1 MQTTVQTLRTR
12 VFACRAHT
20 TITLGLLLI
29 LPFAQSGFAQQTTPL
44 NFENNYFVTGD
55 YVVAGVGLRG
65 LGVNGF
71 AKKQFTMPDAN
82 SVPATG
88 VPQGADIVAA
98 LLYWETVESSGTAFA
113 GQNGFFRP
121 VFAGGPATGY
131 PISGVVLGNPNAPVS
146 WSSGGCSGSS
156 QGSKTMRT
164 YAADVSRFLPQD
176 SQGNILANGT
186 YEVGLADSGSNG
198 GGTPLT
204 LGASLII
211 IYRAITPSLPLT
223 SVVIYDGAF
232 APSNGSSTMSQT
244 MQGFYQAAANPI
256 SKLTHIVGNGQSN
269 KYETVSLDG
278 VNLPSRYGNL
288 PPFPGYYNGSW
299 DNPTWSFSG
308 ASSPVQAND
317 ASATT
322 TVVPTSSNGG
332 CVSWGAVIMSTTVQ
346 NSDNDGILDVWKQ
359 NQGYCDAS
367 VNEGACTTTDPSWV
381 SLLGATL
388 GKKDLFVQLDHMCS
402 IVKADGTCDT
412 TNGYSFNPSASALA
426 MLTNAFSPK
435 GINLHLIPGNSGY
448 PAALATGAIQEQTC
462 TDTTDA
468 SGNPVLCE
476 YPNQP
481 GLIGWKAGFEFL
493 KNQPLNYPDE
503 TSCEQALSGPC
514 IRRFQHGRK
523 DSYHYALF
531 AHAVG
536 LPEWGLQGG
545 SLTNIVAS
553 GNTVTF
559 TTSAPHGLTAGTDRV
574 TITDAIT
581 NPSLNGTYLVQTA
594 NGNTF
599 TIQIPTAANATYT
612 QSTDPWLS
620 VASGRIRSTSG
631 VSDIGGADSLVTLG
645 LWKAAGQTDPVEAGT
660 FMHELG
666 HSLTLTHGGLYYDTP
681 GSYVPTLEPNCKPNY
696 QSVMSYQFQVDL
708 LDAGVLDYSEQ
719 QLSPLNENGL
729 PAGLTTTDGS
739 PLAYSTTKW
748 YSPFPPGGVGSPV
761 KAHCDG
767 TPLSPNTDPDPTMY
781 LVEGAANPITPASAW
796 VSGSDVNFDGTTSA
810 ALRGYDDWANLDL
823 RQIGATGSEI
833 YGGGKLTVGTGK
845 LTVGTGKLT
854 VGTGKLTVGAG
865 KLTVGTGVGD
875 LTFETANSYARS
887 PRSLTATQAPP
898 PYVHLNW
905 FAPTFGQIGSYNI
918 YRSTNGA
925 TAVLISSVLGT
936 SLTFTDTAVTCGPT
950 YSYFVTAVLANTN
963 PPQESVP
970 SNTTSAIP
978 TCRPTSTTVTSSV
991 NPSIYG
997 QSVTFT
1003 ATVANTSGDAA
1014 TPTGSV
1020 QFSVDG
1026 APFGAAVPLSGSGTA
1041 ITATSGA
1048 TATLIVSGSPHTINA
1063 VYTNTDGGFSGSSGT
1078 VSQAVNPAPTSTTMA
1093 SSVNPS
1099 IYGQS
1104 VTFTATVA
1112 NIAGAAISTAT
1123 PTGSVQ
1129 FYVDGAASGASVP
1142 LSGSGAAATAAS
1154 GATAT
1159 LTVNGSPHTI
1169 KAVYTNADGNFN
1181 GSFGTLSQTV
1191 NPAPTSTTVA
1201 SSVNPSIYGQ
1211 SITFTATV
1219 ANIAGAAIST
1229 ATPTG
1234 SVQFYVDGA
1243 ASGASVPLSGSGAAA
1258 KAASGATATL
1268 TVSGSPHIIKSVYTN
1283 TDGNFSGSS
1292 GTQSPGQTV
1301 NPAPTSTTVASSVN
1315 PSIVGQLVTFTA
1327 TVANTAGA
1335 GISTA
1340 TPTGSVQFMD
1350 GPSLLGTP
1358 QTVSGLGTATLTT
1371 SALTVGTHPITAV
1384 YTNIDGNFRG
1394 STSTSVTQF
1403 VQDFTIAATPSAQT
1417 ISSGHQAVYSIA
1429 LTPISGL
1436 TGTIALSC
1444 SGAPPNSTC
1453 SVSPSTANLQSTS
1466 VASTVT
1472 LSSNKNVNHGT
1483 FTLTFTGALVGG
1495 NLTHSTT
1502 VQLTVK

>member
-1 MQTTVQTLRTR
+1 MQTAVQTLRTLLL
-12 VFACRAHT
+12 ACRPARAT
-20 TITLGLLLI
+20 TTLGLLLI
-29 LPFAQSGFAQQTTPL
+29 LAFAQSGFAQQTTPL

-71 AKKQFTMPDAN
+71 ATQQFTMPDAN

-98 LLYWETVESSGTAFA
+98 FLYWETVESSQTAFA

-131 PISGVVLGNPNAPVS
+131 PITGILLGNPNAPVS

-198 GGTPLT
+198 GGVPLT

-232 APSNGSSTMSQT
+232 APANGSSTMSQT
-244 MQGFYQAAANPI
+244 MQGFYQAAAGQI

-278 VNLPSRYGNL
+278 ANLPSRYGKL

-308 ASSPVQAND
+308 ASDPVQAND

-322 TVVPTSSNGG
+322 TVVPNSSNGG
-332 CVSWGAVIMSTTVQ
+332 CVSWGAIIMSTTVQ

-359 NQGYCDAS
+359 KQGYCDAS
-367 VNEGACTTTDPSWV
+367 VNEGACATTDPSWV
-381 SLLGATL
+381 SLPGATS
-388 GKKDLFVQLDHMCS
+388 GKKDLFVQLDYMCS
-402 IVKADGTCDT
+402 IVNSDGTCDT
-412 TNGYSFNPSASALA
+412 TNGYSFYPSASALTT
-426 MLTNAFSPK
+426 LTNAFSPK
-435 GINLHLIPGNSGY
+435 ATNLHLIPGNPGY
-448 PAALATGAIQEQTC
+448 PAALATGAIPEQTC

-481 GLIGWKAGFEFL
+481 GLVGWKAGFEFL

-531 AHAVG
+531 AHAAG

-545 SLTNIVAS
+545 SLTSMVAS
-553 GNTVTF
+553 GSTVTF

-594 NGNTF
+594 SGNTF

-620 VASGRIRSTSG
+620 VASGRIRTTSG
-631 VSDIGGADSLVTLG
+631 VSDIGGADSLITLG
-645 LWKAAGQTDPVEAGT
+645 LWKAAGQTDPVQAGT

-666 HSLTLTHGGLYYDTP
+666 HSLGLTHGGLYYNTT
-681 GSYVPTLEPNCKPNY
+681 GSYIPTLEPNCKPNY

-708 LDAGVLDYSEQ
+708 LDDGVLDYSEQ
-719 QLSPLNENGL
+719 QLSTLNENGL
-729 PAGLTTTDGS
+729 PAGLTTTDG
-739 PLAYSTTKW
+739 PALAYSTTKW
-748 YSPFPPGGVGSPV
+748 YSPVPPGGVGSPV
-761 KAHCDG
+761 KSHCDG

-796 VSGSDVNFDGTTSA
+796 VSGSDVNFDGTISA

-833 YGGGKLTVGTGK
+833 VGGGKLTVGTGK

-865 KLTVGTGVGD
+865 KLTVGTGVGE
-875 LTFETANSYARS
+875 LTFETANSSVRS
-887 PRSLTATQAPP
+887 PRSLTATQTTPP
-898 PYVHLNW
+898 RYIQLNW
-905 FAPTFGQIGSYNI
+905 FAPAFGQIGSYNI

-925 TAVLISSVLGT
+925 AAVLTSSVLGT

-978 TCRPTSTTVTSSV
+978 TCTPTSTTVTSSV

-1003 ATVANTSGDAA
+1003 ATVANTAGAGISAA

-1041 ITATSGA
+1041 VTAASGA
-1048 TATLIVSGSPHTINA
+1048 TATLTVSGPPHIIKA

-1078 VSQAVNPAPTSTTMA
+1078 LSQAVNPAPTSTNVT

-1099 IYGQS
+1099 IYGLS

-1112 NIAGAAISTAT
+1112 NTAGAAISTAT

-1129 FYVDGAASGASVP
+1129 F
-1142 LSGSGAAATAAS
+1142 
-1154 GATAT
+1154 
-1159 LTVNGSPHTI
+1159 
-1169 KAVYTNADGNFN
+1169 
-1181 GSFGTLSQTV
+1181 
-1191 NPAPTSTTVA
+1191 
-1201 SSVNPSIYGQ
+1201 
-1211 SITFTATV
+1211 
-1219 ANIAGAAIST
+1219 
-1229 ATPTG
+1229 
-1234 SVQFYVDGA
+1234 
-1243 ASGASVPLSGSGAAA
+1243 
-1258 KAASGATATL
+1258 
-1268 TVSGSPHIIKSVYTN
+1268 
-1283 TDGNFSGSS
+1283 
-1292 GTQSPGQTV
+1292 
-1301 NPAPTSTTVASSVN
+1301 
-1315 PSIVGQLVTFTA
+1315 
-1327 TVANTAGA
+1327 
-1335 GISTA
+1335 
-1340 TPTGSVQFMD
+1340 MD
-1350 GPSLLGTP
+1350 GSSLLGTP
-1358 QTVSGLGTATLTT
+1358 QTVSGLGTVTLTT

-1384 YTNIDGNFRG
+1384 YTNIGGNFRG
-1394 STSTSVTQF
+1394 STSTSVNQV
-1403 VQDFTIAATPSAQT
+1403 VQDFSITATPSAQT
-1417 ISSGHQAVYSIA
+1417 IPSGHQGIYSITV
-1429 LTPISGL
+1429 TPISGL

-1453 SVSPSTANLQSTS
+1453 SVSPSTTNLNGTS

-1472 LSSNKNVNHGT
+1472 LSANQNVNHGT
-1483 FTLTFTGALVGG
+1483 FTLTFTGTLVGR

>member
-1 MQTTVQTLRTR
+1 MPRHCCARTRCAVRKMIFALCGLAFFLLMGLGQPGFSQTT
-12 VFACRAHT
+12 
-20 TITLGLLLI
+20 
-29 LPFAQSGFAQQTTPL
+29 PPL

-71 AKKQFTMPDAN
+71 ATKQFTMPDPN

-98 LLYWETVESSGTAFA
+98 LLYWETVESSQTAFA

-156 QGSKTMRT
+156 QGSKTMRV

-176 SQGNILANGT
+176 TQGNVQANGA
-186 YEVGLADSGSNG
+186 YEVSLTDSGSTG
-198 GGTPLT
+198 GGAPLT

-232 APSNGSSTMSQT
+232 ASANSSLTMSQT
-244 MQGFYQAAANPI
+244 MQGFYQTAAGPI

-278 VNLPSRYGNL
+278 VNLASLYGNL

-308 ASSPVQAND
+308 ASNPVKAND

-322 TVVPTSSNGG
+322 TVVPNSSNSG
-332 CVSWGAVIMSTTVQ
+332 CVSWGAVVFSTTVQ
-346 NSDNDGILDVWKQ
+346 NSDNDGILDLWKQ
-359 NQGYCDAS
+359 QQGYCDAS
-367 VNEGACTTTDPSWV
+367 VNGGVCATTDPSWV
-381 SLLGATL
+381 ALPGATA
-388 GKKDLFVQLDHMCS
+388 GTKDLFVEMDYMCS
-402 IVKADGTCDT
+402 TVNADGTCNT
-412 TNGYSFNPSASALA
+412 TKGYSFYPSASAVT
-426 MLTNAFSPK
+426 MLTNAFSRK
-435 GINLHLIPGNSGY
+435 GTNLHIIPGNPGY

-468 SGNPVLCE
+468 SGNRVLCE
-476 YPNQP
+476 FPNQP
-481 GLIGWKAGFEFL
+481 GLVGWKDGFEFL

-531 AHAVG
+531 GHAAG

-545 SLTNIVAS
+545 SLASVVAS

-559 TTSAPHGLTAGTDRV
+559 TTSTPHGLTAGTDRV

-594 NGNTF
+594 SGNTF
-599 TIQIPTAANATYT
+599 TIQIATAANATYT
-612 QSTDPWLS
+612 QSTDPWLAL
-620 VASGRIRSTSG
+620 ASGQVRSTSG
-631 VSDIGGADSLVTLG
+631 VSDIGGGDSLITLG
-645 LWKAAGQTDPVEAGT
+645 LWGAAGQTDPVQAGT

-666 HSLTLTHGGLYYDTP
+666 HSLGLTHGGLYYDTP
-681 GSYVPTLEPNCKPNY
+681 GSYIPTLEPNCKPNY

-708 LDAGVLDYSEQ
+708 LDNGVLDYSEQ
-719 QLSPLNENGL
+719 QLNTLNENSV
-729 PAGLTTTDGS
+729 PAGLASTDGS
-739 PLAYSTTKW
+739 APAYSTTKW
-748 YSPFPPGGVGSPV
+748 YTPAPPAGVGSPA
-761 KAHCDG
+761 KSHCDG

-781 LVEGAANPITPASAW
+781 VVEGAADPITPASGW
-796 VSGSDVNFDGTTSA
+796 VNGSDINFDGIISA

-845 LTVGTGKLT
+845 LTVGAGKLT

-865 KLTVGTGVGD
+865 KLTVGTGVGE
-875 LTFETANSYARS
+875 LNFQTANSFVRS
-887 PRSLTATQAPP
+887 PRNLTATQTTPP
-898 PYVHLNW
+898 RYLTLNW
-905 FAPTFGQIGSYNI
+905 AAPTFGQIGSYNI
-918 YRSTNGA
+918 YRSTDGA
-925 TAVLISSVLGT
+925 TAVKISSVAGG
-936 SLTFTDTAVTCGPT
+936 SLTFTDTNVTCGPS
-950 YSYFVTAVLANTN
+950 YSYFVTGVLANTN

-978 TCRPTSTTVTSSV
+978 TCAPTSTTVTSLV
-991 NPSIYG
+991 NPSIFG

-1003 ATVANTSGDAA
+1003 ATVVNTSG
-1014 TPTGSV
+1014 S
-1020 QFSVDG
+1020 
-1026 APFGAAVPLSGSGTA
+1026 
-1041 ITATSGA
+1041 
-1048 TATLIVSGSPHTINA
+1048 
-1063 VYTNTDGGFSGSSGT
+1063 
-1078 VSQAVNPAPTSTTMA
+1078 
-1093 SSVNPS
+1093 
-1099 IYGQS
+1099 
-1104 VTFTATVA
+1104 
-1112 NIAGAAISTAT
+1112 AISTAT

-1129 FYVDGAASGASVP
+1129 FIVDGAAFGAPVP
-1142 LSGSGAAATAAS
+1142 LSGSGVAATATS
-1154 GATAT
+1154 GANST
-1159 LTVNGSPHTI
+1159 LSVSGSPHSI
-1169 KAVYTNADGNFN
+1169 KAVYTNTDGGFIR
-1181 GSFGTLSQTV
+1181 SSGTLSQTV
-1191 NPAPTSTTVA
+1191 NPAPTSTTVT
-1201 SSVNPSIYGQ
+1201 SSVNPSYFGQ
-1211 SITFTATV
+1211 SVTFTATV
-1219 ANIAGAAIST
+1219 ANRAGPAIST

-1234 SVQFYVDGA
+1234 S
-1243 ASGASVPLSGSGAAA
+1243 
-1258 KAASGATATL
+1258 
-1268 TVSGSPHIIKSVYTN
+1268 I
-1283 TDGNFSGSS
+1283 
-1292 GTQSPGQTV
+1292 
-1301 NPAPTSTTVASSVN
+1301 
-1315 PSIVGQLVTFTA
+1315 
-1327 TVANTAGA
+1327 
-1335 GISTA
+1335 
-1340 TPTGSVQFMD
+1340 QFMD
-1350 GPSLLGTP
+1350 GSSVLGVP
-1358 QTVSGLGTATLTT
+1358 QMVSAQGTATLMT

-1384 YTNIDGNFRG
+1384 YTNADGNFTG
-1394 STSTSVTQF
+1394 STSSSLNQV
-1403 VQDFTIAATPSAQT
+1403 VEDFSITATPSTQT
-1417 ISSGHQAVYSIA
+1417 IPSGQQAIYSVSVA
-1429 LTPISGL
+1429 PIGGM

-1453 SVSPSTANLQSTS
+1453 SVSPSTDNLQGGTI
-1466 VASTVT
+1466 ASTVT
-1472 LSSNKNVNHGT
+1472 LSANKNVNHGT
-1483 FTLTFTGALVGG
+1483 FTLTFTGSLVGG

>member
-1 MQTTVQTLRTR
+1 MSCRPCTRT
-12 VFACRAHT
+12 CRAVRKVT
-20 TITLGLLLI
+20 SSLSGLVLLLVI
-29 LPFAQSGFAQQTTPL
+29 GFRQPGFAQANPAL

-55 YVVAGVGLRG
+55 YVVSGVGLRG
-65 LGVNGF
+65 LGVNGL
-71 AKKQFTMPDAN
+71 AKQQFTMPDAN

-88 VPQGADIVAA
+88 VPPGADIVAA
-98 LLYWETVESSGTAFA
+98 FLYWETVEGSQTAFA

-131 PISGVVLGNPNAPVS
+131 PIAGVLLGNPNAPVS

-176 SQGNILANGT
+176 SQGNVLANGT
-186 YEVGLADSGSNG
+186 YEVSLPDSGSNG
-198 GGTPLT
+198 GGAPLT

-211 IYRAITPSLPLT
+211 IYRAITASLPLT

-232 APSNGSSTMSQT
+232 APANGSSTMSQT
-244 MQGFYQAAANPI
+244 MQGFYQAATGPI

-278 VNLPSRYGNL
+278 LNLPSRYGSL

-308 ASSPVQAND
+308 ASNPVQAND

-322 TVVPTSSNGG
+322 MVVPNASNSG
-332 CVSWGAVIMSTTVQ
+332 CVSWGAVIVSTTVQ
-346 NSDNDGILDVWKQ
+346 SSDSDGILDVWKQ
-359 NQGYCDAS
+359 KQGYCDAS
-367 VNEGACTTTDPSWV
+367 VNEGVCATTDPSWV
-381 SLLGATL
+381 SLPGAAS
-388 GKKDLFVQLDHMCS
+388 GEKDLFVQLDYMCS

-412 TNGYSFNPSASALA
+412 TNGYSFYPSAGALT
-426 MLTNAFSPK
+426 MLTNAFSRK
-435 GINLHLIPGNSGY
+435 GTNLHLIPGNPQY
-448 PAALATGAIQEQTC
+448 PAALATGAIREQTC

-476 YPNQP
+476 YPGQP
-481 GLIGWKAGFEFL
+481 GLVGWKAGLEFL

-503 TSCEQALSGPC
+503 TSCEQALSGAC

-531 AHAVG
+531 AHAAG

-545 SLTNIVAS
+545 SLTSVVAS

-559 TTSAPHGLTAGTDRV
+559 TTSTPHGLTVGTDRV

-581 NPSLNGTYLVQTA
+581 NPSLNGTYIVQTA
-594 NGNTF
+594 SGYTF

-612 QSTDPWLS
+612 QSSDPWLA

-631 VSDIGGADSLVTLG
+631 VSDIGGGDSLVTLG
-645 LWKAAGQTDPVEAGT
+645 LWGAAGQTDPVQAGT

-666 HSLTLTHGGLYYDTP
+666 HSLGLTHGGLYYDIL

-708 LDAGVLDYSEQ
+708 LGNGVLDFSEQ
-719 QLSPLNENGL
+719 LLSTLNENSL
-729 PAGLTTTDGS
+729 PVGLTSTDGS
-739 PLAYSTTKW
+739 APAYSTTRW
-748 YSPFPPGGVGSPV
+748 YTPNPPGGIGSP
-761 KAHCDG
+761 ANFHCDG

-781 LVEGAANPITPASAW
+781 VVEGAANPITPASAW
-796 VSGSDVNFDGTTSA
+796 VNSSDLNFDGTINA

-823 RQIGATGSEI
+823 RQIGATGGGI
-833 YGGGKLTVGTGK
+833 YGTGKLTVGTGK

-875 LTFETANSYARS
+875 LNFQTANSFVRS
-887 PRSLTATQAPP
+887 PRNLTGSPTTPP
-898 PYVHLNW
+898 RYIQLNW
-905 FAPTFGQIGSYNI
+905 VAPTFGQIGSYNI

-925 TAVLISSVLGT
+925 TAVLISSVAGT
-936 SLTFTDTAVTCGPT
+936 SLTFTDTNVTCGPT
-950 YSYFVTAVLANTN
+950 YSFFVTAVLANTN

-978 TCRPTSTTVTSSV
+978 TCAPTSTTVTSSV
-991 NPSIYG
+991 NPSIFG
-997 QSVTFT
+997 QSVRFT
-1003 ATVANTSGDAA
+1003 ATVTNTGTTTT

-1026 APFGAAVPLSGSGTA
+1026 VPFGAPVPLSGSGTA
-1041 ITATSGA
+1041 ATATSSA
-1048 TATLIVSGSPHTINA
+1048 TATLSVSGSPHTIKA

-1078 VSQAVNPAPTSTTMA
+1078 LSQTVNPAPTSTTVT

-1099 IYGQS
+1099 VFGQS
-1104 VTFTATVA
+1104 VTFTATVS
-1112 NIAGAAISTAT
+1112 NTSGPAISTAT
-1123 PTGSVQ
+1123 PSGSVQ
-1129 FYVDGAASGASVP
+1129 FFVDGVASSAPVP
-1142 LSGSGAAATAAS
+1142 LSGSGAVATATS

-1159 LTVNGSPHTI
+1159 LSVSGSPHTI
-1169 KAVYTNADGNFN
+1169 KAVYTNADGNFS
-1181 GSFGTLSQTV
+1181 GSSGTLNQTV
-1191 NPAPTSTTVA
+1191 NPAPTSTTVT
-1201 SSVNPSIYGQ
+1201 SSVNPSVFGQ
-1211 SITFTATV
+1211 S
-1219 ANIAGAAIST
+1219 
-1229 ATPTG
+1229 
-1234 SVQFYVDGA
+1234 
-1243 ASGASVPLSGSGAAA
+1243 
-1258 KAASGATATL
+1258 
-1268 TVSGSPHIIKSVYTN
+1268 
-1283 TDGNFSGSS
+1283 
-1292 GTQSPGQTV
+1292 
-1301 NPAPTSTTVASSVN
+1301 
-1315 PSIVGQLVTFTA
+1315 VTFTA
-1327 TVANTAGA
+1327 TVTNTAGA

-1350 GPSLLGTP
+1350 GASVLGAP
-1358 QTVSGLGTATLTT
+1358 QIVSGLGTATLTT
-1371 SALTVGTHPITAV
+1371 TALTAGTHPITAV
-1384 YTNIDGNFRG
+1384 YTNIDGNFRA
-1394 STSTSVTQF
+1394 STSTSLTQ
-1403 VQDFTIAATPSAQT
+1403 VVEDFSITATPSAQT
-1417 ISSGHQAVYSIA
+1417 ISSGHQAIYSITV
-1429 LTPISGL
+1429 TPISGL

-1444 SGAPPNSTC
+1444 SGVPLNSTC
-1453 SVSPSTANLQSTS
+1453 SVSPSTDNLQGAALT
-1466 VASTVT
+1466 STVT
-1472 LSSNKNVNHGT
+1472 LFANKNVNHGT
-1483 FTLTFTGALVGG
+1483 FPLTFTGTLVGG

>member
-1 MQTTVQTLRTR
+1 MTRIQTLRTFFLAFRPVR
-12 VFACRAHT
+12 VMMA
-20 TITLGLLLI
+20 LGLLLMFG
-29 LPFAQSGFAQQTTPL
+29 FAQSVLAQAPL

-55 YVVAGVGLRG
+55 YVVSGVGLRG

-71 AKKQFTMPDAN
+71 ATQQFTMPDAN

-98 LLYWETVESSGTAFA
+98 FLYWDTVESAQTAFA

-131 PISGVVLGNPNAPVS
+131 PITGIVLGNPNAPVS

-176 SQGNILANGT
+176 SQGNILANSK
-186 YEVGLADSGSNG
+186 YEVSLADSGSNG
-198 GGTPLT
+198 GGVPLT
-204 LGASLII
+204 LGASLVI
-211 IYRAITPSLPLT
+211 IYRALTPSLPLT

-232 APSNGSSTMSQT
+232 APANGSSTMSQT
-244 MQGFYQAAANPI
+244 MQGFYQAATGPI
-256 SKLTHIVGNGQSN
+256 SKLTQIVGNGQSN

-308 ASSPVQAND
+308 AGNPVQAND

-322 TVVPTSSNGG
+322 TVVPNSSNGG

-359 NQGYCDAS
+359 KQGYCDAS
-367 VNEGACTTTDPSWV
+367 VNEGACATTDPSWV
-381 SLLGATL
+381 SLPGATS
-388 GKKDLFVQLDHMCS
+388 GKRDLFVQLDHMCS
-402 IVKADGTCDT
+402 IVNADGTCDT
-412 TNGYSFNPSASALA
+412 TKGYSFYPSASALA

-435 GINLHLIPGNSGY
+435 GTNLHVIPGNPEY

-476 YPNQP
+476 YPNQA
-481 GLIGWKAGFEFL
+481 GLVGWKAGFEFL

-545 SLTNIVAS
+545 SLTSVVAS

-559 TTSAPHGLTAGTDRV
+559 TTSAPHGLTVGTDRV

-594 NGNTF
+594 SGNTF
-599 TIQIPTAANATYT
+599 TIPIPTAANATYT

-620 VASGRIRSTSG
+620 VASGRIRTTSG
-631 VSDIGGADSLVTLG
+631 VSDIGGADSVITLG
-645 LWKAAGQTDPVEAGT
+645 LWKAAGQTDPVQAGT

-666 HSLTLTHGGLYYDTP
+666 HSLGLTHGGLYYDTP

-708 LDAGVLDYSEQ
+708 LDNGALDYSEQ
-719 QLSPLNENGL
+719 QLSTLNEDSL

-739 PLAYSTTKW
+739 ALAYSTTKW
-748 YSPFPPGGVGSPV
+748 YSPIPPGGVGSPA
-761 KAHCDG
+761 KSHCDG
-767 TPLSPNTDPDPTMY
+767 TPLSPNTDPDLTMY
-781 LVEGAANPITPASAW
+781 LIEGAANPVTPASAW
-796 VSGSDVNFDGTTSA
+796 VSGSDVNFDGTISA

-875 LTFETANSYARS
+875 LNFETANSSVRS
-887 PRSLTATQAPP
+887 PRNLTATQTTPP
-898 PYVHLNW
+898 RYIQLSW

-918 YRSTNGA
+918 YRSTNDA
-925 TAVLISSVLGT
+925 TATKINSVAGT
-936 SLTFTDTAVTCGPT
+936 SFTDTAVTCGPT
-950 YSYFVTAVLANTN
+950 YSYFVTAVLAPLPLPPN

-978 TCRPTSTTVTSSV
+978 TCTPTSTTVTSSV
-991 NPSIYG
+991 NPSIFG
-997 QSVTFT
+997 QSVTFS
-1003 ATVANTSGDAA
+1003 ATVANTSGDTA

-1020 QFSVDG
+1020 QFSIDG
-1026 APFGAAVPLSGSGTA
+1026 VPFGAVTLSGSGATA
-1041 ITATSGA
+1041 TATSGA
-1048 TATLIVSGSPHTINA
+1048 TATLTVSGSPHTINA

-1078 VSQAVNPAPTSTTMA
+1078 LSQA
-1093 SSVNPS
+1093 
-1099 IYGQS
+1099 
-1104 VTFTATVA
+1104 
-1112 NIAGAAISTAT
+1112 
-1123 PTGSVQ
+1123 
-1129 FYVDGAASGASVP
+1129 
-1142 LSGSGAAATAAS
+1142 
-1154 GATAT
+1154 
-1159 LTVNGSPHTI
+1159 
-1169 KAVYTNADGNFN
+1169 
-1181 GSFGTLSQTV
+1181 V

-1201 SSVNPSIYGQ
+1201 SSVNPSVFGQ
-1211 SITFTATV
+1211 SVRFTATV
-1219 ANIAGAAIST
+1219 SPVAPGAG
-1229 ATPTG
+1229 TPTG
-1234 SVQFYVDGA
+1234 TVTFLDGA
-1243 ASGASVPLSGSGAAA
+1243 SSIGTGTLSGGV
-1258 KAASGATATL
+1258 AT
-1268 TVSGSPHIIKSVYTN
+1268 
-1283 TDGNFSGSS
+1283 F
-1292 GTQSPGQTV
+1292 
-1301 NPAPTSTTVASSVN
+1301 
-1315 PSIVGQLVTFTA
+1315 
-1327 TVANTAGA
+1327 
-1335 GISTA
+1335 
-1340 TPTGSVQFMD
+1340 
-1350 GPSLLGTP
+1350 
-1358 QTVSGLGTATLTT
+1358 TT
-1371 SALTVGTHPITAV
+1371 SALAVSSHTITTS
-1384 YTNIDGNFRG
+1384 YGGDGNFTP
-1394 STSTSVTQF
+1394 STSTSVTQV
-1403 VQDFTIAATPSAQT
+1403 VQDFSITATPSAQT
-1417 ISSGHQAVYSIA
+1417 IPSGHRAVYSITV
-1429 LTPISGL
+1429 TPISGL

-1453 SVSPSTANLQSTS
+1453 SVSPSTANLQGTA

-1472 LSSNKNVNHGT
+1472 LSANMNVNHGT
-1483 FTLTFTGALVGG
+1483 FTLTFTGALVGR